1 MSENWVDVAAIREI
15 AREEKRIVP
24 LDDVDV
30 LVVNVAGDF
39 FAVEDMCSHE
49 RFPLSDGDVEGETIV
64 CALHGA
70 KFCVRTGEALCAP
83 AYEPVHTFPV
93 RVENER
99 VQIRDDRWD

>member
-1 MSENWVDVAAIREI
+1 MAEDWIEVASVREL
-15 AREEKRIVP
+15 APEEMRIVP

-30 LVVNVAGDF
+30 LVVNVGGQY
-39 FAVEDMCSHE
+39 FAVEDMCSHD
-49 RFPLSDGDVEGETIV
+49 RFPLSDGDIEGATIT

-93 RVENER
+93 RVEKDK
-99 VQIRDDRWD
+99 VQFRDDRWD